1 MLSQKVIQY
10 DNSNYDNYITI
21 TTNESGISAY
31 TYCVNDNVKK
41 TTFNKYSFI
50 EYLKSATKV
59 KQKYIK
65 EIERS

>member
-10 DNSNYDNYITI
+10 DNANYDNYITI
-21 TTNESGISAY
+21 TTNDNGITAY
-31 TYCVNDNVKK
+31 TYCKNDSVVK
-41 TTFNKYSFI
+41 TTFNKYAFI
-50 EYLKSATKV
+50 EYLKGTNV

>member
-10 DNSNYDNYITI
+10 DNANYDNYITI
-21 TTNESGISAY
+21 TTNDNGITVY
-31 TYCVNDNVKK
+31 TYCRNDRTVK
-41 TTFNKYSFI
+41 TTFNKYSI
-50 EYLKSATKV
+50 KEYLKGTNV